1 MAEKASTDGDRSLSI
16 GKGQGRKGVSAP
28 FRPQQ
33 LELPLGTHPEPT
45 ASHAV
50 DRVCIRNLRACRD
63 VELELTAF
71 TPLVGVNNAGKT
83 TILRA
88 IAWALSPKRL
98 PNDAYNDPEQPV
110 EVSLRVVGISE
121 RLIDSIAD
129 EKHRKA
135 IQPYCRDETLWIQA
149 KDSLGHS
156 KVEKFVWDPDAC
168 ADPSRVPAEWKKYPT
183 GLPEAV
189 AGLLPDALHIDA
201 TKDLNED
208 LGKAKAGT
216 TIKGLLDEIMGPVL
230 DHHAELQDAIA
241 TIRSVLDPGSKSRSP
256 LLTDFDRKA
265 TRALQDFFP
274 GLGLHLNPASV
285 ELKEFFK
292 AGDLMVRDRGSDEL
306 RRFDQVG
313 AGAQRSIQMALVRR
327 LADLQRPARASPSR
341 RLLLID
347 EPELFLHPQGVRYLR
362 NALEKL
368 SRGRFQVVF
377 TTHSPLM
384 LSPEAA
390 GATVLVGKNEDG
402 TFARVPLKRA
412 VENVL
417 AGNPHQ
423 ARVLFELGSLS
434 EIYFSDRVVL
444 CEGKTDEALLPI
456 LEGKLPTGTS
466 TAFVSLR
473 GCNNTKGSL
482 DVLKAM
488 EVNACAIVDLDF
500 GFGNNA
506 GALLEGAKD
515 IQAEARKIL
524 RRLASQ
530 TGVNVGAN
538 GFPQKGDRTLWPALA
553 RDGEGSELVNRVH
566 AALREHRIWLW
577 KSGCIE
583 DVLGIQ
589 GSKGEDAIA
598 CAGERLEAM
607 RAQELTRT
615 YPEACECLAW
625 IRSGENPGLH
635 PTRGIHDP

>member
-423 ARVLFELGSLS
+423 ARVLFELESLS
-434 EIYFSDRVVL
+434 EIYFADRVVL
-444 CEGKTDEALLPI
+444 CEGKTEQTLLPI
-456 LEGKLPTGTS
+456 LESKLSGQMGLSPA
-466 TAFVSLR
+466 AFVAVGGCDNTVPALR
-473 GCNNTKGSL
+473 A
-482 DVLKAM
+482 LKAM
-488 EVNACAIVDLDF
+488 RIDGYAVVDLDF
-500 GFGNNA
+500 GCGSKAQVDVREPAVKVFERLKA
-506 GALLEGAKD
+506 EKRVALNKSFPSRKEAAAWAAFAQDPEGRE
-515 IQAEARKIL
+515 IVE
-524 RRLASQ
+524 
-530 TGVNVGAN
+530 
-538 GFPQKGDRTLWPALA
+538 
-553 RDGEGSELVNRVH
+553 RVH
-566 AALREHRIWLW
+566 VALKKRRIWMW
-577 KSGCIE
+577 RSGRIE
-583 DVLGIQ
+583 EVLGID
-589 GSKGEDAIA
+589 GKGEDSISEAR
-598 CAGERLEAM
+598 ERLQAM
-607 RAQELTRT
+607 TAVELGRT

-625 IRSGENPGLH
+625 IRNGEWECSQGPGA
-635 PTRGIHDP
+635 TA